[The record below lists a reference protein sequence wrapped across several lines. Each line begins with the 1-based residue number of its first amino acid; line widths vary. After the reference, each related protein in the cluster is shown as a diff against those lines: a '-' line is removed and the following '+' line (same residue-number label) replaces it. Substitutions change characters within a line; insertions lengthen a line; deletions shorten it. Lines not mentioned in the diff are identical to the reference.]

1 MDINRQDLFEIVN
14 DRMMDFLNV
23 ISPPAN
29 VSVQPADELYE
40 SEECIRFS
48 ELIVDDLVK
57 YLENSK

>member
-1 MDINRQDLFEIVN
+1 
-14 DRMMDFLNV
+14 MMDFLNV